1 MNATIKAA
9 AITLLVATPLQAQNF
24 GDGQMGLGVGV
35 STLGVTGDLSY
46 QLDPTLTVR
55 MLAGAASISRSG
67 TLDED
72 NTTADYRATLR
83 IGGIGPVVDYHPF
96 ENGWRLSGGA
106 LLSNYRVTARFTGD
120 IEIGDDNPTTY
131 EDADVRARLR
141 TKNSVM
147 PKLALGYSGSN
158 LFGSPLGLSFDA
170 GVLYTGGIRT
180 RITDRSDVAL
190 PEEDLNTLRRD
201 IDDAIGNV
209 RFLPYVSAGLRMNF

>member
-1 MNATIKAA
+1 MNATLKAA
-9 AITLLVATPLQAQNF
+9 ALALIAATPLHAQNF
-24 GDGQMGLGVGV
+24 GDGQMGLGVGL

-72 NTTADYRATLR
+72 DTTADYRATLR

-106 LLSNYRVTARFTGD
+106 LLSNYRANARFTGE
-120 IEIGDDNPTTY
+120 IEIDGTEY

-141 TKNSVM
+141 TRNSVM
-147 PKLALGYSGSN
+147 PKLAVGYSGAN
-158 LFGSPLGLSFDA
+158 LFGSSLGLSFDA
-170 GVLYTGGIRT
+170 GVLYTGGFRT
-180 RITDRSDVAL
+180 TITDRSADAI
-190 PEEDLNTLRRD
+190 PEADLTTLRRD